1 MLESQFYARIILIAI
16 FGVIFI
22 LSMLKKGKKNSIE
35 NPLEKHIVLKVLS
48 GIFLVLALISL
59 AAGIMT
65 ITNIQ
70 FPTVMGKQPIT
81 SHSIIRSTS
90 ATQFW
95 GYPTSTQN
103 MALMHISSV
112 FASLAFAAY
121 FAVFRKSGTN
131 GWQKF
136 LKVLSIILMYLF
148 FASATDLHY
157 FDMYELFAPICF
169 LILAFIGIF
178 GGNKAVE
185 IEAANEVQAQHVV
198 NEKDNDNIYRP
209 AEVPSSDTPKT
220 TIEITDVEL

>member
-1 MLESQFYARIILIAI
+1 MLESQFYSRIVMIALFGIL
-16 FGVIFI
+16 FI

-35 NPLEKHIVLKVLS
+35 NPPEKHIGLKILS
-48 GIFLVLALISL
+48 GVFLVLSLVSL
-59 AAGIMT
+59 AAGILT

-70 FPTVMGKQPIT
+70 FPEQMLKQPIT
-81 SHSIIRSTS
+81 ANMIVRSTS
-90 ATQFW
+90 ATQYW

-136 LKVLSIILMYLF
+136 LKVVGIILMYMF

-157 FDMYELFAPICF
+157 FDIYELFAPIGF
-169 LILAFIGIF
+169 LILAFVGLF
-178 GGNKAVE
+178 SGNKPVVA
-185 IEAANEVQAQHVV
+185 EAANEVQSQPVV
-198 NEKDNDNIYRP
+198 LEKESDSQYMP
-209 AEVPSSDTPKT
+209 ADAPSTDPTES
-220 TIEITDVEL
+220 TIETTDVEL